1 MNRTGKNVTRNRQ
14 TNCARRSGVAGV
26 LLGLLLFA
34 GVCSLTAVRAGATP
48 GVPHGAPRSRT
59 FTIVHSKPAHS
70 SELRRPGAVASDIAI
85 APAAL
90 HVPLPESDVVAVLH
104 PVGALTTRRVP
115 IVGLDGDIRIV
126 EVDVASISNEKDL
139 YGVVAKTSAGVFAT
153 LVNRSEETPKYYQI
167 TPTATALADD
177 SQAHEITLIDGDEIG
192 RKLPCGVDALEASA
206 LNDSNEK
213 PDAGDDV
220 PAPLSAWREI
230 DLAVVL
236 PSEYSQDQ
244 TDEYL
249 AGKVLNT
256 VSATN
261 IFLEQLKLAVKVT
274 AIEVFRSTDADPYAQ
289 AARSADA
296 LAMLE
301 TLRREWLNRS
311 GIDYDVVSVWGRGEF
326 DGIYGYAYPK
336 TSCVAPDWSVVF
348 AAQGG
353 DDRAAEVSLSATLAH
368 ELGHIIGMSH
378 DRFNP
383 MDSAGP
389 YVMEASFVAN
399 PTGYS
404 TVSQLAFEFHAGIG
418 QQGGSCLS
426 DIDDPSEVTGS
437 TEISLAGGLEQ
448 WITLREG
455 ETFRSPLVV
464 LPARS
469 QVQYSI
475 VKLPPGATFS
485 QYSGV
490 LTYQPDTDTVRG
502 RAGRRSVEALIDVSA
517 RGQKLTKRYVFDVI
531 DTNRAPLIRT
541 RLASDT
547 ITVRAGKTVRFSLHG
562 VDPDKG
568 DLVKMYLTSR
578 KVYDSMRGSKSLNLR
593 GSDASFTWQP
603 SRRVRGRF
611 TLSFVARDRSGN
623 GIRRN
628 ITVLVKPA

>member
-1 MNRTGKNVTRNRQ
+1 MSRKGKNVTANFR
-14 TNCARRSGVAGV
+14 TNSALTLRIGRV
-26 LLGLLLFA
+26 LCGLLLA
-34 GVCSLTAVRAGATP
+34 VLVCSFSTARAD
-48 GVPHGAPRSRT
+48 VAPSAAHSNSRSKT
-59 FTIVHSKPAHS
+59 FTIAS
-70 SELRRPGAVASDIAI
+70 SNRTVSSALRRPGSVGSVDAI
-85 APAAL
+85 GTEAL
-90 HVPLPESDVVAVLH
+90 RVPLPESDAVAVLH
-104 PVGALTTRRVP
+104 AVGARAARRVP
-115 IVGLDGDIRIV
+115 IAGLDGDIRIV
-126 EVDVASISNEKDL
+126 NVDVTPISNEKDL
-139 YGVVAKTSAGVFAT
+139 YGVLTRTPAGVFAT
-153 LVNRSEETPKYYQI
+153 LVNRSTESPKYYQI
-167 TPTATALADD
+167 SPTASALSDE
-177 SQAHEITLIDGDEIG
+177 SQAHEITLIDGDAISK
-192 RKLPCGVDALEASA
+192 RLPCGAEALEASA
-206 LNDSNEK
+206 LTESDEK

-220 PAPLSAWREI
+220 PAPLSEWREI
-230 DLAVVL
+230 ELAVVL

-261 IFLEQLKLAVKVT
+261 LFLEQLKLAVKVT
-274 AIEVFRSTDADPYAQ
+274 AIEVFRSTDVDPYAS

-311 GIDYDVVSVWGRGEF
+311 GISYDVVSVWARGEF

-348 AAQGG
+348 ATQGG

-383 MDSAGP
+383 SDSSGP

-404 TVSQLAFEFHAGIG
+404 TVSQQAYEFHAGAG
-418 QQGGSCLS
+418 QQGGSCLA
-426 DIDDPSEVTGS
+426 DIEDPSDVSGS
-437 TEISLAGGLEQ
+437 TEISLAGGVEQ

-517 RGQKLTKRYVFDVI
+517 RGQKLTKRYVFDVV

-541 RLASDT
+541 RLTSDT
-547 ITVRAGKTVRFSLHG
+547 VTVRAGKTVRFSLHG

-568 DLVKMYLTSR
+568 DSVKMYLGSR
-578 KVYDSMRGSKSLNLR
+578 SLYDSMRGAKSLKLR
-593 GSDASFTWQP
+593 GADASFAWTP

-611 TLSFVARDRSGN
+611 TLSFVARDSSGN

-628 ITVLVKPA
+628 ITVIVVPV